1 MLVECKVPQAT
12 LHVHMLARAH
22 AEPLADPVWQATNRP
37 ASGFEQAEEYAST
50 IRQAVV
56 CVTGHLPSVCCPAL
70 LVMNF
75 RLYAVAVEAPRVE
88 TSVAL

>member
-1 MLVECKVPQAT
+1 MLLIGCKVPQAT
-12 LHVHMLARAH
+12 LHVHKLARAH
-22 AEPLADPVWQATNRP
+22 ADPLLTPVTNRP

-56 CVTGHLPSVCCPAL
+56 CITGHLPSVCCPAL